1 MAWLRG
7 RSPRPGH
14 MLASMSINLHPG
26 ERVIF
31 EGHPSWRA
39 ILGFYLKGVLVAVVL
54 GFIANLI
61 DGGATTFVVV
71 LVILALTVL
80 IGFVKRVATT
90 YTITDR
96 RLNIKRG
103 IVSREIQET
112 RLERVQNVNYR
123 QTVYQRVMQI
133 GDVDFDTA
141 ATDDYNFVFAGVA
154 DPDEVVHSVDQ
165 ATGDTAAGSQGL
177 GQAQPPAGS

>member
-1 MAWLRG
+1 
-7 RSPRPGH
+7 
-14 MLASMSINLHPG
+14 MLARMGINLHPG

-39 ILGFYLKGVLVAVVL
+39 ILGFYLKGVLVAVIL
-54 GFIANLI
+54 GVIAKLI
-61 DGGATTFVVV
+61 WGDGTAF
-71 LVILALTVL
+71 LVILVVLALTVL
-80 IGFVKRVATT
+80 AGFVKRVATT

-103 IVSREIQET
+103 IVSKEVQET

-123 QTVYQRVMQI
+123 QSVYQRLMQI

-141 ATDDYNFVFAGVA
+141 ASDDYNFVFNGVA
-154 DPDEVVHSVDQ
+154 NPGEVVHKVDQ
-165 ATGDTAAGSQGL
+165 ATGAASAGTHGL
-177 GQAQPPAGS
+177 GEAQPPEQRA

>member
-1 MAWLRG
+1 ML
-7 RSPRPGH
+7 PRVG
-14 MLASMSINLHPG
+14 INLHPG
-26 ERVIF
+26 EKVLF

-39 ILGFYLKGVLVAVVL
+39 ILGFYLKGALVAVVL
-54 GFIANLI
+54 GVVAKLI
-61 DGGATTFVVV
+61 DGDGTAF
-71 LVILALTVL
+71 LVILVVLGLTVL

-103 IVSREIQET
+103 IISKEVQET

-123 QTVYQRVMQI
+123 QSAYQRVMQI

-141 ATDDYNFVFAGVA
+141 ASDDYNFVFAGVA
-154 DPDEVVHSVDQ
+154 NPGEVVEAVDQ
-165 ATGDTAAGSQGL
+165 ATGVASAGTHGL
-177 GQAQPPAGS
+177 GEAQPPGPR

>member
-1 MAWLRG
+1 
-7 RSPRPGH
+7 
-14 MLASMSINLHPG
+14 MLPPVGIDLHPG
-26 ERVIF
+26 EQVIF

-39 ILGFYLKGVLVAVVL
+39 ILGFYLKGVLVAIVL
-54 GFIANLI
+54 GVIAKLALG
-61 DGGATTFVVV
+61 DGEAF
-71 LVILALTVL
+71 LVILAVLAITVL

-123 QTVYQRVMQI
+123 QSVYQRLMQV

-141 ATDDYNFVFAGVA
+141 ATDDYNFVFSGVA
-154 DPDEVVHSVDQ
+154 DPGEVVAAVDR
-165 ATGDTAAGSQGL
+165 ATGASAAGPHGL
-177 GQAQPPAGS
+177 GEAQPPSR